1 MRVNCQGKWRIITV
15 LALFAISA
23 TLLISTSVLTR
34 AEPTQPSELGSGP
47 ACLTSV
53 TASTSGRAWI
63 FTSPDFVSTP
73 EQTEGSI
80 QIFACT
86 RQAGMTSIDNP
97 TAEVVA
103 KFTYPSPGGSQY
115 MMKFTCVLP
124 SQMGF
129 NGVEVLKS
137 VFGSTSTNIPGITM
151 PETLAYI
158 SVIGNATITKDG
170 AIIAENQPA
179 IVMVTSAIHDSSQR
193 LLTQADPSRREI
205 QLVVPGAKAANSK
218 EVEGFPSGSFYIYW
232 PSASLNMNNVG
243 GVVQQ
248 NEVMPPPTV
257 VTTPATIARGPVIPM
272 KLHII
277 LTDNGIVNPMREAD
291 AGLYDI
297 TLTNKSSTPRGLYMT
312 GTDICCTEFNR
323 YSKVLKR
330 NQSQSFR
337 FYFAAGKVEFK
348 DMLKCVHRARTCAVA
363 KFGKHTSSMVFK

>member
-1 MRVNCQGKWRIITV
+1 MRVNCPKKWRIITL

-23 TLLISTSVLTR
+23 TLLVSTAVLVNGQ
-34 AEPTQPSELGSGP
+34 EKPSDYGSGP

-63 FTSPDFVSTP
+63 FTCPDFVSSP
-73 EQTEGSI
+73 EQTEGNI

-86 RQAGMTSIDNP
+86 QQAATTSSENP
-97 TAEVVA
+97 TGEVVA
-103 KFTYPSPGGSQY
+103 RFTYPSPNGSKY
-115 MMKFTCVLP
+115 MIKFTGVLP

-137 VFGSTSTNIPGITM
+137 VFGSTATNIPGITL
-151 PETLAYI
+151 PETLAYV
-158 SVIGNATITKDG
+158 SVIGSATIMKDG
-170 AIIAENQPA
+170 ATIAEAQPA
-179 IVMVTSAIHDSSQR
+179 VAMVTSAIHNSNQL
-193 LLTQADPSRREI
+193 LLTQADSSRREI
-205 QLVVPGAKAANSK
+205 QLVVPGAKAANGK
-218 EVEGFPSGSFYIYW
+218 DVEGFPNGSFYIYW

-243 GVVQQ
+243 GVVQH
-248 NEVMPPPTV
+248 NEVIPPAPV
-257 VTTPATIARGPVIPM
+257 VATPAVIARGPVIPM

-277 LTDNGIVNPMREAD
+277 LTDRGIIKPMGEANS
-291 AGLYDI
+291 GLYDI

-323 YSKVLKR
+323 YSKVLKK

-348 DMLKCVHRARTCAVA
+348 DMLKCEHKAKTCIATY
-363 KFGKHTSSMVFK
+363 GKNTSSIMFK